1 MMKFKL
7 IHAYETRL
15 FGDKFLAYDQLL
27 LKLHMLLFSEYWQSL
42 KFESKRQFC
51 LTPSLIH

>member
-1 MMKFKL
+1 MKFKL